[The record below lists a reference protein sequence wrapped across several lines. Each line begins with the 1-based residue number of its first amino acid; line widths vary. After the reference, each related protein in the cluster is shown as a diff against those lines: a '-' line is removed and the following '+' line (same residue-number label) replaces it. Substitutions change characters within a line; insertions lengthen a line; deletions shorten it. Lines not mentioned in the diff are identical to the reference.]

1 MKLQVKDNTGKIVG
15 SVAASDQVWGALN
28 NDALLHQAVV
38 AQLANKRRGTQST
51 QTRATV
57 SFSTKKIRPQKGTG
71 ASRQG
76 SRRSPVRVGGG
87 VAHGPHPRNHRQRL
101 PKKMRRQALRIALS
115 DKVRQESVT
124 IIDDLRIEAPKSS
137 TIRDIVKALDLK
149 GRTLIVTGSTDQNIV
164 KSAGN
169 LPGIEVQAAAL
180 MNSLEAASFTN
191 LVLTQDALEAID
203 RLWGSSGGN
212 A

>member
-115 DKVRQESVT
+115 DKIRQESVT

-191 LVLTQDALEAID
+191 LVLTQEALEAID
-203 RLWGSSGGN
+203 RLWGSSGGD

>member
-101 PKKMRRQALRIALS
+101 PKKMRRQALRVALS
-115 DKVRQESVT
+115 DKIRQESVT

>member
-15 SVAASDQVWGALN
+15 SVVASDQVWGALN

-57 SFSTKKIRPQKGTG
+57 NFSTKKIRPQKGTG

-115 DKVRQESVT
+115 DKIRQESVT

-191 LVLTQDALEAID
+191 LVLTQGALEAID

>member
-1 MKLQVKDNTGKIVG
+1 MQVKDNTGKIVG

-115 DKVRQESVT
+115 DKIRQESVT

>member
-1 MKLQVKDNTGKIVG
+1 MELQVKDSKGKVVG
-15 SVAASDQVWGALN
+15 SIAASDQVWGAVN

-38 AQLANKRRGTQST
+38 TQLANKRRGTQNT

-71 ASRQG
+71 AARQG

-87 VAHGPHPRNHRQRL
+87 VAHGPHPRSYRQRL

-115 DKVRQESVT
+115 DKIRQEGVT
-124 IIDDLRIEAPKSS
+124 ILDALKLDVPKSS
-137 TIRDIVKALDLK
+137 TIRDIVAALELK
-149 GRTLIVTGSTDQNIV
+149 GRTLIVTGSTDQTIV
-164 KSAGN
+164 KSASN
-169 LPGIEVQAAAL
+169 LPGVEVQAAAL
-180 MNSLEAASFTN
+180 MNSLQAASFTN
-191 LVLTQDALEAID
+191 LVVTQEALEAID
-203 RLWGSSGGN
+203 RLWGSGGGN

>member
-1 MKLQVKDNTGKIVG
+1 MKLQVKDSTGKIVG

-115 DKVRQESVT
+115 DKIRQESVT

-180 MNSLEAASFTN
+180 MNSLQAASFTN

>member
-1 MKLQVKDNTGKIVG
+1 MELEVKDSKGKIVG
-15 SVAASDQVWGALN
+15 SVAASDQVWGAVN

-38 AQLANKRRGTQST
+38 TQLANKRRGTQNT

-71 ASRQG
+71 AARQG
-76 SRRSPVRVGGG
+76 SRRSPVRVGVG
-87 VAHGPHPRNHRQRL
+87 VAHGPHPRSYRQRL

-115 DKVRQESVT
+115 DKIRQEGVT
-124 IIDDLRIEAPKSS
+124 ILDGLKLDVPKSS
-137 TIRDIVKALDLK
+137 TIRDIVAALELK

-169 LPGIEVQAAAL
+169 LPGVEVQAAEL
-180 MNSLEAASFTN
+180 MNSLQAASFAN
-191 LVLTQDALEAID
+191 LVVTQEALEAID
-203 RLWGSSGGN
+203 RLWGSGRGN

>member
-191 LVLTQDALEAID
+191 LVLTQEALEAID

>member
-1 MKLQVKDNTGKIVG
+1 MKLQVKDSTGKIVG

-115 DKVRQESVT
+115 DKIRQESVT

>member
-1 MKLQVKDNTGKIVG
+1 MELQVKDSKGKVVG
-15 SVAASDQVWGALN
+15 SIAASDQVWGAVN

-38 AQLANKRRGTQST
+38 TQLANKRRGTQNT
-51 QTRATV
+51 QTRAAV

-71 ASRQG
+71 AARQG

-87 VAHGPHPRNHRQRL
+87 VAHGPHPRSYRQRL

-115 DKVRQESVT
+115 DKIRQEGVT
-124 IIDDLRIEAPKSS
+124 ILDGLKLDVPKSS
-137 TIRDIVKALDLK
+137 TIRDIVAALELK

-169 LPGIEVQAAAL
+169 LPGVEVQAAAL
-180 MNSLEAASFTN
+180 MNSLQAASFTN
-191 LVLTQDALEAID
+191 LIVTQEALEAID
-203 RLWGSSGGN
+203 RLWGSGGGN

>member
-1 MKLQVKDNTGKIVG
+1 
-15 SVAASDQVWGALN
+15 
-28 NDALLHQAVV
+28 
-38 AQLANKRRGTQST
+38 
-51 QTRATV
+51 
-57 SFSTKKIRPQKGTG
+57 
-71 ASRQG
+71 
-76 SRRSPVRVGGG
+76 
-87 VAHGPHPRNHRQRL
+87 
-101 PKKMRRQALRIALS
+101 MRRQALRIALS

>member
-115 DKVRQESVT
+115 DKIRQESVT

-169 LPGIEVQAAAL
+169 LPGIEVQAATL
-180 MNSLEAASFTN
+180 MNSLQAASFAN
-191 LVLTQDALEAID
+191 LVLTQEALETID

>member
-1 MKLQVKDNTGKIVG
+1 MELQVKDSKGKVVG
-15 SVAASDQVWGALN
+15 SIAASDQVWGAVN

-38 AQLANKRRGTQST
+38 TQLANKRRGTQNT
-51 QTRATV
+51 QTRANV

-71 ASRQG
+71 AARQG

-87 VAHGPHPRNHRQRL
+87 VAHGPHPRSYRQRL

-115 DKVRQESVT
+115 DKIRQEGVT
-124 IIDDLRIEAPKSS
+124 ILDGLKLDVPKSS
-137 TIRDIVKALDLK
+137 TIRDIVAALELK

-169 LPGIEVQAAAL
+169 LPGVEVQAAAL
-180 MNSLEAASFTN
+180 MNSLQAASFTN
-191 LVLTQDALEAID
+191 LIVTQEALEAID
-203 RLWGSSGGN
+203 RLWGSGGGN

>member
-191 LVLTQDALEAID
+191 LVLTQEALEAID
-203 RLWGSSGGN
+203 RLWGSSGGD

>member
-115 DKVRQESVT
+115 DKIRQESVT

-180 MNSLEAASFTN
+180 MNSLDAASFTN

>member
-115 DKVRQESVT
+115 DKIRQESVT

-180 MNSLEAASFTN
+180 MNSLDAASFTN
-191 LVLTQDALEAID
+191 LVLTQEALEAID
-203 RLWGSSGGN
+203 RLWGSSGGD

>member
-1 MKLQVKDNTGKIVG
+1 MKLQVKDSTGKIVG

-115 DKVRQESVT
+115 DKIRQESVT

-191 LVLTQDALEAID
+191 LVLTQGALEAID

>member
-87 VAHGPHPRNHRQRL
+87 VAHGPHPRSHRQRL

-115 DKVRQESVT
+115 DKIRQESVT

-180 MNSLEAASFTN
+180 MNSLQAASFTN
-191 LVLTQDALEAID
+191 LVLTQEALEAID

>member
-1 MKLQVKDNTGKIVG
+1 MELQVKDSKGKIVG
-15 SVAASDQVWGALN
+15 SIAASDQVWGAVN

-38 AQLANKRRGTQST
+38 TQLANKRRGTQNT
-51 QTRATV
+51 QTRAAV

-71 ASRQG
+71 AARQG

-87 VAHGPHPRNHRQRL
+87 VAHGPHPRSYRQRL

-115 DKVRQESVT
+115 DKIRQEGVT
-124 IIDDLRIEAPKSS
+124 ILDGLKLDVPKSS
-137 TIRDIVKALDLK
+137 TIRDIVAALELK

-169 LPGIEVQAAAL
+169 LPGVEVQAAAL
-180 MNSLEAASFTN
+180 MNSLQAASFTN
-191 LVLTQDALEAID
+191 LVVTQEALEAID
-203 RLWGSSGGN
+203 RLWGSGGGN

>member
-1 MKLQVKDNTGKIVG
+1 MELQVKDSKGKVVG
-15 SVAASDQVWGALN
+15 SIAASDHVWGAVN

-38 AQLANKRRGTQST
+38 TQLANKRRGTQNT

-71 ASRQG
+71 AARQG

-87 VAHGPHPRNHRQRL
+87 VAHGPHPRSYRQRL

-115 DKVRQESVT
+115 DKIRQEGVT
-124 IIDDLRIEAPKSS
+124 ILDALKLDAPKSS
-137 TIRDIVKALDLK
+137 TIRDIVAALELK
-149 GRTLIVTGSTDQNIV
+149 GRTLIVTGSTDQTIV

-169 LPGIEVQAAAL
+169 LPGVEVQAAAL
-180 MNSLEAASFTN
+180 MNSLQAASFTN
-191 LVLTQDALEAID
+191 LIVTQEALEAID
-203 RLWGSSGGN
+203 RLWGSGGGN

>member
-115 DKVRQESVT
+115 DKIRQESVT

>member
-169 LPGIEVQAAAL
+169 LPGIEVLAAAL
-180 MNSLEAASFTN
+180 MNSLDAASFTN
-191 LVLTQDALEAID
+191 LVLTQEALEAID

>member
-1 MKLQVKDNTGKIVG
+1 MELQVKDIKGKIVG
-15 SVAASDQVWGALN
+15 SVAASDQVWGAVN

-38 AQLANKRRGTQST
+38 TQLANKRRGTQNT

-71 ASRQG
+71 AARQG

-115 DKVRQESVT
+115 DKIRQESVT

>member
-1 MKLQVKDNTGKIVG
+1 MELQVKDSKGKIVG
-15 SVAASDQVWGALN
+15 SIAASDQVWGAVN

-38 AQLANKRRGTQST
+38 TQLANKRRGTQNT
-51 QTRATV
+51 QTRANV

-71 ASRQG
+71 AARQG

-87 VAHGPHPRNHRQRL
+87 VAHGPHPRSYRQRL

-115 DKVRQESVT
+115 DKIRQEGVT
-124 IIDDLRIEAPKSS
+124 ILDALKLDVPKSS
-137 TIRDIVKALDLK
+137 TIRDIVAALELK

-169 LPGIEVQAAAL
+169 LPGVEVQAAAL
-180 MNSLEAASFTN
+180 MNPLQAASFTN
-191 LVLTQDALEAID
+191 LVVTQEALEAID
-203 RLWGSSGGN
+203 RLWGSGGGN

>member
-1 MKLQVKDNTGKIVG
+1 MKLQVRNSTGKIVG
-15 SVAASDQVWGALN
+15 SVAASDHVWGAVN
-28 NDALLHQAVV
+28 NDALLHQAIV
-38 AQLANKRRGTQST
+38 AQLANKRRGTQNT

-115 DKVRQESVT
+115 DKIRQESVT

>member
-115 DKVRQESVT
+115 DKIRQESVT

-149 GRTLIVTGSTDQNIV
+149 GRTLIVTGATDQNIV

-180 MNSLEAASFTN
+180 MNSLQAASFTN